1 MQSYVSAE
9 HRKNPSFVA
18 LVLSICSL
26 SCRYTPDARLRAPTS
41 NNSTLALDLI
51 ALAKDVTTAATADR
65 ADLYLVQALFNLS
78 VVQEGTARTNQ
89 LWWFLSQAVSIAFDM
104 GLHRRKDEYNFS
116 AVDLEEQKRTLWAL
130 YCQTV
135 QASCTYGRPSML
147 RLQDIELGEPAAVD
161 DVYISVDK
169 GIGTQPPDRPSV
181 MAGFVA
187 GVRLHMI
194 LERTVRRVNRV
205 IRDSDSNNPSFMDLV
220 SSVTPRS
227 FRVEDELD
235 LLPHVTD
242 GLVGDWSFSP
252 STVSDSDS
260 VRFFQRTRVF
270 TLQQFIRLLS
280 ARHRFTE
287 LLGSSEIGSAE
298 EQALLQQI
306 TQSALGIVG
315 TYSIID
321 TQSRLDFFGAHA
333 ISQLTQAGAGLIGV
347 ILHVR
352 STSMPGSDS
361 VLQVALQGLCASI
374 LVLRKLGTRVSFSH
388 LVHSRTKNETN
399 KKLTCPSVLRATALR
414 SFSSSLPVH
423 AASRSPAC
431 RETRTQRRATSRC
444 QCCVPCRASR
454 RLGAAALQSPWT
466 RSARPSLMSGL
477 ASRCRAPETCG
488 WPRQMERSPRTRLTP
503 PCK

>member
-1 MQSYVSAE
+1 MTDPAVWPILHAPTFMQSYVSAD
-9 HRKNPSFVA
+9 HRKNPSFVS

-26 SCRYTPDARLRAPTS
+26 SSRYTPDARLRATTATG
-41 NNSTLALDLI
+41 NILALDLI
-51 ALAKDVTTAATADR
+51 ALAKEVISSTAAER
-65 ADLYLVQALFNLS
+65 SDLYLVQALFNLA

-89 LWWFLSQAVSIAFDM
+89 LWWYLSQAVSIAMDM
-104 GLHRRKDEYNFS
+104 GLHRRKDEYHFT

-147 RLQDIELGEPAAVD
+147 RLQDIELDEPAAVD
-161 DVYISVDK
+161 DVYISVDR

-194 LERTVRRVNRV
+194 LERTIRRVNHVVREA
-205 IRDSDSNNPSFMDLV
+205 DETNPSFIDLV
-220 SSVTPRS
+220 SSVSPRT
-227 FRVEDELD
+227 FRVEDELE
-235 LLPHVTD
+235 LLPHITD

-270 TLQQFIRLLS
+270 TLQQFVRLLS
-280 ARHRFTE
+280 ARQRFTE
-287 LLGSSEIGSAE
+287 MLGSDASSGNAE
-298 EQALLQQI
+298 EQPLLQQI
-306 TQSALGIVG
+306 TQSALGIIG

-321 TQSRLDFFGAHA
+321 TQARLDYFGAHA

-352 STSMPGSDS
+352 SATLPGSDS

-374 LVLRKLGTRVSFSH
+374 LVLRKLGQRVS
-388 LVHSRTKNETN
+388 
-399 KKLTCPSVLRATALR
+399 
-414 SFSSSLPVH
+414 
-423 AASRSPAC
+423 
-431 RETRTQRRATSRC
+431 
-444 QCCVPCRASR
+444 CV
-454 RLGAAALQSPWT
+454 
-466 RSARPSLMSGL
+466 
-477 ASRCRAPETCG
+477 
-488 WPRQMERSPRTRLTP
+488 
-503 PCK
+503 

>member
-1 MQSYVSAE
+1 MQSYVSSD

-26 SCRYTPDARLRAPTS
+26 SCRYTPDPRLRATTA
-41 NNSTLALDLI
+41 NNSTLAFDLI
-51 ALAKDVTTAATADR
+51 ALAKDVTAAAAAER

-104 GLHRRKDEYNFS
+104 GLHRRKDEYHFT
-116 AVDLEEQKRTLWAL
+116 AVELEEQKRTLWAL

-147 RLQDIELGEPAAVD
+147 RLQDIELEEPAAVD

-194 LERTVRRVNRV
+194 LERTIRRVNRLV
-205 IRDSDSNNPSFMDLV
+205 RDHDSTNPSFISLV
-220 SSVTPRS
+220 SSVTPRV
-227 FRVEDELD
+227 FRVEDELE

-287 LLGSSEIGSAE
+287 LLGSSEVGGSGGAE

-306 TQSALGIVG
+306 TQSALGIIG

-321 TQSRLDFFGAHA
+321 TQARLDYFGAHA

-352 STSMPGSDS
+352 SGSMPGSDN

-374 LVLRKLGTRVSFSH
+374 LVLRKLGQRVSQY
-388 LVHSRTKNETN
+388 TD
-399 KKLTCPSVLRATALR
+399 
-414 SFSSSLPVH
+414 
-423 AASRSPAC
+423 
-431 RETRTQRRATSRC
+431 
-444 QCCVPCRASR
+444 
-454 RLGAAALQSPWT
+454 
-466 RSARPSLMSGL
+466 SA
-477 ASRCRAPETCG
+477 
-488 WPRQMERSPRTRLTP
+488 
-503 PCK
+503 

>member
-1 MQSYVSAE
+1 MQSYVSPE

-26 SCRYTPDARLRAPTS
+26 SCRYTPDARLRATTS
-41 NNSTLALDLI
+41 NGSTLALDLI
-51 ALAKDVTTAATADR
+51 ALAKDVTASAAAER

-116 AVDLEEQKRTLWAL
+116 AVELEEQKRTLWAL

-147 RLQDIELGEPAAVD
+147 RLQDIELDEPAAVD

-194 LERTVRRVNRV
+194 LERTIRRVNRLV
-205 IRDSDSNNPSFMDLV
+205 REHDPNNPSFIDIV

-227 FRVEDELD
+227 FRVEDELE
-235 LLPHVTD
+235 LLPHITD

-287 LLGSSEIGSAE
+287 LLGTSETATGSAE

-321 TQSRLDFFGAHA
+321 TQARLDYFGAHA

-352 STSMPGSDS
+352 SNALPGSDN

-374 LVLRKLGTRVSFSH
+374 LVLKKLGQRVS
-388 LVHSRTKNETN
+388 
-399 KKLTCPSVLRATALR
+399 
-414 SFSSSLPVH
+414 
-423 AASRSPAC
+423 
-431 RETRTQRRATSRC
+431 
-444 QCCVPCRASR
+444 
-454 RLGAAALQSPWT
+454 
-466 RSARPSLMSGL
+466 
-477 ASRCRAPETCG
+477 
-488 WPRQMERSPRTRLTP
+488 
-503 PCK
+503 

>member
-1 MQSYVSAE
+1 MQSYVSPD

-26 SCRYTPDARLRAPTS
+26 SSRYTPDARLRAPTQNGS
-41 NNSTLALDLI
+41 CLALDLI
-51 ALAKDVTTAATADR
+51 TLAKDVIASAVAER

-89 LWWFLSQAVSIAFDM
+89 LWWFLSQGVSVAMDM
-104 GLHRRKDEYNFS
+104 GLHRRKDEYNFT
-116 AVDLEEQKRTLWAL
+116 AVELEEQKRTLWAL

-147 RLQDIELGEPAAVD
+147 RLQDIELEEPAAVD

-169 GIGTQPPDRPSV
+169 GIGTQPADRPSV

-194 LERTVRRVNRV
+194 LERTIRRVNHVDREH
-205 IRDSDSNNPSFMDLV
+205 DDANPSFIDLV
-220 SSVTPRS
+220 SSVSPRT
-227 FRVEDELD
+227 FRVPDELE

-287 LLGSSEIGSAE
+287 MLASESTGSAE
-298 EQALLQQI
+298 EQALLQQS
-306 TQSALGIVG
+306 TQSALGIIG

-321 TQSRLDFFGAHA
+321 TQARLDYFGAHA

-352 STSMPGSDS
+352 QLQMPGGDN

-374 LVLRKLGTRVSFSH
+374 LVLRKLGQRVS
-388 LVHSRTKNETN
+388 LI
-399 KKLTCPSVLRATALR
+399 A
-414 SFSSSLPVH
+414 
-423 AASRSPAC
+423 
-431 RETRTQRRATSRC
+431 
-444 QCCVPCRASR
+444 
-454 RLGAAALQSPWT
+454 
-466 RSARPSLMSGL
+466 
-477 ASRCRAPETCG
+477 
-488 WPRQMERSPRTRLTP
+488 
-503 PCK
+503 

>member
-1 MQSYVSAE
+1 MQSYVSPD

-26 SCRYTPDARLRAPTS
+26 SCRYTPDPRLRAPTA
-41 NNSTLALDLI
+41 NNSTLAFDLI
-51 ALAKDVTTAATADR
+51 ALAKDVTAAAAAER
-65 ADLYLVQALFNLS
+65 ADLYLVQALFCLS

-147 RLQDIELGEPAAVD
+147 RLQDIELDEPAAVD

-194 LERTVRRVNRV
+194 LERTIRRVNRLV
-205 IRDSDSNNPSFMDLV
+205 RDQDNAKPSFIGLV
-220 SSVTPRS
+220 SSVAPRA
-227 FRVEDELD
+227 FRVEDELE
-235 LLPHVTD
+235 LVTHVTD

-287 LLGSSEIGSAE
+287 LLGGRSDPTGSAE

-321 TQSRLDFFGAHA
+321 TQARLDYFGAHA

-352 STSMPGSDS
+352 SATMPGSDN

-374 LVLRKLGTRVSFSH
+374 LVLRKLGARVSSH
-388 LVHSRTKNETN
+388 AV
-399 KKLTCPSVLRATALR
+399 VQTANIVA
-414 SFSSSLPVH
+414 P
-423 AASRSPAC
+423 
-431 RETRTQRRATSRC
+431 RRQPFR
-444 QCCVPCRASR
+444 
-454 RLGAAALQSPWT
+454 
-466 RSARPSLMSGL
+466 
-477 ASRCRAPETCG
+477 
-488 WPRQMERSPRTRLTP
+488 
-503 PCK
+503 